1 MFLERISLPSILF
14 TLLFGCANNIAEE
27 LVEDCSEAE
36 NFYIETIAPIMS
48 QNCVS
53 CHSGPSSSGNQR
65 LDSFLS
71 VYSSIEVTLD
81 RVNRDPGSAGF
92 MPLGGN
98 KLTNEQI
105 AALQAF
111 IEMDCE

>member
-1 MFLERISLPSILF
+1 MFLERISFLSILS
-14 TLLFGCANNIAEE
+14 LPLSGCANNIAEE

-36 NFYIETIAPIMS
+36 IFYVETVAPIMS

-65 LDSFLS
+65 LDSFSS
-71 VYSSIEVTLD
+71 VYSSIAVTLN
-81 RVNRDPGSAGF
+81 RVNRNLGSVGF

-98 KLTNEQI
+98 KLTDGQI
-105 AALQAF
+105 ATLQAF

>member
-1 MFLERISLPSILF
+1 MFLERISFLSILS
-14 TLLFGCANNIAEE
+14 LPLSGCANNIAEE

-53 CHSGPSSSGNQR
+53 SHSGPSSSGNQR

-71 VYSSIEVTLD
+71 VHSSIEVTLD
-81 RVNRDPGSAGF
+81 RVNRDSGSAGF

-98 KLTNEQI
+98 KLTNDQI

>member
-1 MFLERISLPSILF
+1 MFLERISLLSILF
-14 TLLFGCANNIAEE
+14 FPFSGCANNIAEE

-36 NFYIETIAPIMS
+36 NFYVETVAPIMS
-48 QNCVS
+48 QNCMS

-71 VYSSIEVTLD
+71 VHSSIEVTLD
-81 RVNRDPGSAGF
+81 RVNRDSGSAGF

-98 KLTNEQI
+98 KLTNDQI